1 MGIDRFL
8 FSDPTLAF
16 LQRSLNVQDARTAV
30 IAGNL
35 ANVDTPGFKARNLD
49 FEKALQTAE
58 NNAVRAESLKR
69 TDPRHLPGSQEPD
82 YPVEVIETDQDSI
95 RVDGN
100 TVDQDKEMAK
110 LSSAHTYYN
119 ASLTAYTKKLK
130 IINTALS
137 ARI

>member
-8 FSDPTLAF
+8 FGDPTLAF

-35 ANVDTPGFKARNLD
+35 ANVDTPGYKARNLD
-49 FEKALQTAE
+49 FEKALETAQ
-58 NNAVRAESLKR
+58 NDAARHASLKR
-69 TDPRHLPGSQEPD
+69 TNSRHLPGSEETD
-82 YPVEVIETDQDSI
+82 FPVDVIETDQESI

-100 TVDQDKEMAK
+100 TVDQDEEIAK
-110 LSSAHTYYN
+110 RGSAHSYYN
-119 ASLTAYTKKLK
+119 ASLTAYSKKLK
-130 IINTALS
+130 ILNTVLN